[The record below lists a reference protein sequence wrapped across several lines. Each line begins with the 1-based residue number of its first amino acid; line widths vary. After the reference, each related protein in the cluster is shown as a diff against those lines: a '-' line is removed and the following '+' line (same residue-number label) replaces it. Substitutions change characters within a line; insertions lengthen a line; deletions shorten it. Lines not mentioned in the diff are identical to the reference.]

1 MSDTNNIQLEGD
13 EKVQMDFFNTQLRE
27 IQDEIRKHM
36 SANEVMQNQAEKY
49 MVGLRDK
56 YGFNGQPMQYDPD
69 SGEISL
75 IDNPSPVSNP
85 ERYDDEVINPERV
98 DGLSLSRR

>member
-27 IQDEIRKHM
+27 IQGEIRKHM

-56 YGFNGQPMQYDPD
+56 YGFNGQPVQYDPD
-69 SGEISL
+69 SGEISV
-75 IDNPSPVSNP
+75 IDNPSPVIEP
-85 ERYDDEVINPERV
+85 ELVEESVPV
-98 DGLSLSRR
+98 V

>member
-1 MSDTNNIQLEGD
+1 
-13 EKVQMDFFNTQLRE
+13 MDFFNTQLQE
-27 IQDEIRKHM
+27 IQDDIRKQM

-69 SGEISL
+69 SGEISV
-75 IDNPSPVSNP
+75 IDNPSPVIEP
-85 ERYDDEVINPERV
+85 ELVEESVPV
-98 DGLSLSRR
+98 V

>member
-49 MVGLRDK
+49 MVGSRDK
-56 YGFNGQPMQYDPD
+56 YGFNGQPVQYDPD
-69 SGEISL
+69 SGEISV
-75 IDNPSPVSNP
+75 IDNPSPVIEP
-85 ERYDDEVINPERV
+85 ELVEESVPV
-98 DGLSLSRR
+98 V

>member
-1 MSDTNNIQLEGD
+1 MSDTNIQLEGD

-49 MVGLRDK
+49 MVQLRDK

-75 IDNPSPVSNP
+75 IDNPPPVIES
-85 ERYDDEVINPERV
+85 ELVAESV
-98 DGLSLSRR
+98 

>member
-1 MSDTNNIQLEGD
+1 MSDTNIQLEGD

-49 MVGLRDK
+49 MVQLRDK

-69 SGEISL
+69 SGEISV
-75 IDNPSPVSNP
+75 IDNPSPVIEP
-85 ERYDDEVINPERV
+85 ELVEESVPV
-98 DGLSLSRR
+98 V